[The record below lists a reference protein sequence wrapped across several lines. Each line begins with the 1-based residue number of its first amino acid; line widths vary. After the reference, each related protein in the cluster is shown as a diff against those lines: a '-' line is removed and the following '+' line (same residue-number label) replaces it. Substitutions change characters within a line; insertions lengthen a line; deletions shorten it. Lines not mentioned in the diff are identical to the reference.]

1 MKKPNLFF
9 SGLAAFCVILLA
21 CGQKPGTHVATAG
34 GEGSGAAGDLA
45 AGEAGGDAAAAG
57 AEGDIAGPAGAA
69 GAAARRRA
77 GSASGTASGAVGGKG
92 DRTGVTADKIVVGL
106 HAPVTGAAPFPAAS
120 FQRGKDLYWKRTGA
134 PKVHGR
140 TVEVL
145 FQDDQ
150 YSPFTAV
157 DRCRKM
163 AEQQRAFLLIGGGGT
178 DQVQACARYAATKGI
193 PYLSAGVT
201 EVGLKNLRNYFAIS
215 MSYPQQGPLLARF
228 IKERFQGITPQEVG
242 MIRSNTPNFQD
253 AHDSFKSAFL
263 KDTDQQQLKLDRT
276 LSKNPSATEYDAAA
290 QAVATSQVKV
300 LYVLMAPTHYVQLTA
315 ASRMPPPTPG
325 SERWYVGVGIT
336 KGLDDVLDTGCT
348 TSRNAIEKAYFFSPF
363 PGRATAKEM
372 DGELSNAYGQ
382 NPDSLGTALWGLN
395 KTLHQMLEKAGPD
408 LSRQSFILSTEKA
421 SIQTNLFPP
430 LQYSQGNHFGGSKV
444 HVLEANCSTKQHTT
458 YKTFYP

>member
-1 MKKPNLFF
+1 MKRPNLFF
-9 SGLAAFCVILLA
+9 SGLAAFCVIVLA

-34 GEGSGAAGDLA
+34 SEGAAAGEGLA
-45 AGEAGGDAAAAG
+45 AGEAGGEAAAAG
-57 AEGDIAGPAGAA
+57 AEGAIAGPAGAA
-69 GAAARRRA
+69 GAAAKRKA
-77 GSASGTASGAVGGKG
+77 GSAAGAAGAVAGKG

-120 FQRGKDLYWKRTGA
+120 FEKGKDLYWTRSGA

-140 TVEVL
+140 TVQVL

-215 MSYPQQGPLLARF
+215 MSYAQQGPLLSRF
-228 IKERFQGITPQEVG
+228 IKERFPGITPDQVG
-242 MIRSNTPNFQD
+242 MIRTNTPNFQD
-253 AHDSFKSAFL
+253 AHDAFKSAFAPGG
-263 KDTDQQQLKLDRT
+263 LKLDRT
-276 LSKNPSATEYDAAA
+276 LSKNPSATEYDDAAR
-290 QAVATSQVKV
+290 AVTSSQVKV
-300 LYVLMAPTHYVQLTA
+300 LYVLTAPTHYVQLTA
-315 ASRMPPPTPG
+315 ASRMPPPPPG
-325 SERWYVGVGIT
+325 SERWFVGVGIT
-336 KGLDDVLDTGCT
+336 KGLDDVLATGCN
-348 TSRNAIEKAYFFSPF
+348 TSGNQIQNAYFLSPF
-363 PGRATAKEM
+363 PGVASAKEM
-372 DGELSNAYGQ
+372 DGELSAAYGGS
-382 NPDSLGTALWGLN
+382 PDSLGTALWGLN

-430 LQYSQGNHFGGSKV
+430 LQYSQTNHFGGSKV
-444 HVLEANCSTKQHTT
+444 HVLKANCSTKQHET